1 MNAKNFLQD
10 AGFLIKE
17 SIYEDMEYAIAGE
30 MKKGLAG
37 EGGLPMLPSYLPV
50 TRVKEPC
57 QVIVLDVGG
66 TNLRTAL
73 VAVAPG
79 EPVQVKHLTT
89 LPTPGTQGPMTRET
103 FFAAIAETLRPI
115 AGASDRIG
123 LCFSFAC
130 DILPDRDARVLYLD
144 KQLQVT
150 GLTGTLVGEGLREAM
165 ASLGLPHDHRITV
178 LNDTVAAL
186 LGAVATDPTPFYD
199 GYIGMILGTGFNC
212 CYNEANVL
220 VTKDKVLQSR
230 PGRFLM
236 NTECGGF
243 TGFPITD
250 IDRKVHAACADG
262 AKNALE
268 KALSGA
274 YQGPLLTELLKAAA
288 AEDVFHADVIPTVTA
303 KDACDFLLHPDAP
316 GVLHDLCPDP
326 EPVLQLT
333 RGMIHRASCLV
344 AVTLRA
350 ILRRG
355 YMGLRAPACLAVE
368 GTTFWRNTVLRE
380 SIMRQVVSGGR
391 TIKLVSVEDANLA
404 GAAAAALAD

>member
-1 MNAKNFLQD
+1 MNAKDFLQD

-17 SIYEDMEYAIAGE
+17 SIYEEMEYAISGD

-37 EGGLPMLPSYLPV
+37 AGGLPMLTSYLPV
-50 TRVKEPC
+50 TRVKEPRK
-57 QVIVLDVGG
+57 VIVLDVGG

-79 EPVQVKHLTT
+79 EPVQVQHLTT
-89 LPTPGTQGPMTRET
+89 LPTPGTQGEMTREA
-103 FFAAIAETLRPI
+103 FFAAIAETLAPI
-115 AGASDRIG
+115 AGESDRIG

-130 DILPDRDARVLYLD
+130 EIQPDRDAKVLYLD

-212 CYNEANVL
+212 CYNEANTL

-236 NTECGGF
+236 NTECGAF

-250 IDRKVHAACADG
+250 IDKKVHAACADG

-268 KALSGA
+268 KAISGA

-288 AEDVFHADVIPTVTA
+288 KEGVFTADSIPDVTA
-303 KDACDFLLHPDAP
+303 RDAAAFLIDPDAP
-316 GVLHDLCPDP
+316 GVLHDMCPDP
-326 EPVLQLT
+326 TPVLQLT
-333 RGMIHRASCLV
+333 RGMIHRASCLA

-355 YMGLRAPACLAVE
+355 YMGLRAPACLVVE
-368 GTTFWRNTVLRE
+368 GSTFWGNPVLRE
-380 SIMRQVVSGGR
+380 GIMRRVVSGGR
-391 TIKLVSVEDANLA
+391 TINLVSVNDANLS
-404 GAAAAALAD
+404 GAAAAALAE